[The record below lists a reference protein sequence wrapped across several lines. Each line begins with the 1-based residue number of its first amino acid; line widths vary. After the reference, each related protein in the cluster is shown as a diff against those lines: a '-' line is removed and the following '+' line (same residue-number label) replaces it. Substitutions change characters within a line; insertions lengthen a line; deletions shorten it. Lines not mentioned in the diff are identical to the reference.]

1 MLKLGYQEKWTLRYA
16 IFGLLFLA
24 LSGIEGILMRFQL
37 VEPGILDGIER
48 VISVIRPGS
57 PEKTAAEQFYGMLTA
72 HPIVGI
78 YGFVYLSLMGVFYFL
93 VPFLLKKEIR
103 YKKLVPFNFFL
114 QVFAVLLCWSSGFF
128 TYFNSLYTLYWPLP
142 VSFDIIPAI
151 GAAIFSTG
159 LILIELNILIFAF
172 NLFATVLQRSNP
184 SPGYSYGRF
193 LVEAFGIGRMI
204 RFIRRDKS
212 KPDPNYEELPVFIVA
227 IGRGSVDTV
236 INAIILLF
244 AGIVILV
251 FSVPFLVAGLSL
263 NSAVID
269 PLVYKNI
276 FWWGLDMIADGNV
289 LMYTA
294 GTWYLLIPLLLNRKL
309 YGESIVRTVI
319 LVDLLV
325 SMFVWSHHLLADQT
339 QPLFL
344 IIFSGQFVTWGEF
357 ITMGLTI
364 FAVLMTVWQARPV
377 KFSPPLKFV
386 MGSIFGFILGGMAGL
401 IQANYGLN
409 VILHNTQWVIGTHA
423 HTLLLAGLG
432 TLIFA
437 VIYALVPI
445 LTKVDLPNN
454 KLVNFH
460 LWSWLAGSLGMSYVM
475 GFAGIEGMLRRT
487 LYYNGEY
494 RDFMIIALI
503 SAGLMAVSFVVFL
516 VNLIQKLMFMNI
528 LRIFK
533 PEMAVNLK
541 NPAYN
546 TGAGMSEEPAK
557 SVN

>member
-1 MLKLGYQEKWTLRYA
+1 MPSLGYQEKWTLRYA
-16 IFGLLFLA
+16 IVGLLFLA
-24 LSGIEGILMRFQL
+24 LAGIEGILMRLQL
-37 VEPGILDGIER
+37 VDPGILDNIER

-57 PEKTAAEQFYGMLTA
+57 PEKTVAEQFYGMLTA

-93 VPFLLKKEIR
+93 VPFLLKKDIR
-103 YKKLVPFNFFL
+103 FKKLVPFNFFL

-142 VSFDIIPAI
+142 VSFDRVPAI
-151 GAAIFSTG
+151 GATIFSIG
-159 LILIELNILIFAF
+159 LVLIELNILIFAF
-172 NLFATVLQRSNP
+172 NLFATVLRRSNP
-184 SPGYSYGRF
+184 TPGYSYGRF
-193 LVEAFGIGRMI
+193 LAEAFGIGRLV
-204 RFIRRDKS
+204 RFIRRDKR

-236 INAIILLF
+236 INAIILLL
-244 AGIVILV
+244 AGVLILI
-251 FSVPFLVAGLSL
+251 FSFPFLIAGLRL
-263 NSAVID
+263 NASIID

-319 LVDLLV
+319 LADLLV
-325 SMFVWSHHLLADQT
+325 SMFVWSHHLLADQS

-344 IIFSGQFVTWGEF
+344 RVFSGQFVTWGEF

-364 FAVLMTVWQARPV
+364 FAVLMTVWQARPI

-386 MGSIFGFILGGMAGL
+386 MGSIFGFVLGGAAGL
-401 IQANYGLN
+401 IQANSGLN

-423 HTLLLAGLG
+423 HTLLLGGLT

-460 LWSWLAGSLGMSYVM
+460 LWSWMAGSLGMSYVM

-494 RDFMIIALI
+494 RDYMVIALI

-516 VNLIQKLMFMNI
+516 INLIQKLRFMNI

-541 NPAYN
+541 KPAYN
-546 TGAGMSEEPAK
+546 TSAGMSEQPAK
-557 SVN
+557 AVN